1 MGSALSIQT
10 LPSQASRGKPRVLK
24 QPAVRRAELIDCAQ
38 ALFLSKGYERTT
50 INDVIDATGL
60 SKGAFYHHF
69 RAKEDLLEAIAE
81 RFARQA
87 LDAILV
93 VRADETLDGLQR
105 MNTLLALSRE
115 WKEEHLPELR
125 AMFTTLLKPEN
136 ARLYHRI
143 VDAVFQAMAPSLTE
157 IIADGAAKG
166 LFDVTDAALAAEAL
180 LWLGEGR
187 RTLLVRAMG
196 MAEKGD
202 LDAGAA
208 TLLKRLR
215 AEEAMIDR
223 VLGLAPGSI
232 QLIGSIDYLRS
243 IMAAWVAAPAPCP
256 VTPAA

>member
-1 MGSALSIQT
+1 VVSALSIQT

-93 VRADETLDGLQR
+93 VRADETLDALQR

-243 IMAAWVAAPAPCP
+243 IMAAWVAAPAPRP

>member
-1 MGSALSIQT
+1 ME
-10 LPSQASRGKPRVLK
+10 PSRGKARVLK
-24 QPAVRRAELIDCAQ
+24 QPAVRRAELIDGAQ

-81 RFARQA
+81 RFAQQA
-87 LDAILV
+87 MDAILV
-93 VRADETLDGLQR
+93 VRSDTTLDALR
-105 MNTLLALSRE
+105 RLNALLALSRE

-125 AMFTTLLKPEN
+125 AMFTTLLKPDN

-157 IIADGAAKG
+157 IIAEGAADG
-166 LFDVTDAALAAEAL
+166 VFDVIDPRLAAEAL

-187 RTLLVRAMG
+187 RALLVQTMQ
-196 MAEKGD
+196 MAERGQ
-202 LDAGAA
+202 LEAGAEA
-208 TLLKRLR
+208 LYRRLR

-223 VLGLAPGSI
+223 VLGLPRGSV
-232 QLIGSIDYLRS
+232 QLVGSLDYLRT
-243 IMAAWVAAPAPCP
+243 IMAAWVAAPAP
-256 VTPAA
+256 AALP